1 MSRARRATA
10 WGVLC
15 GLSAMTSPL
24 QAEVA
29 WKTFDA
35 TPYFI
40 EPTECDR
47 LAAHPDD
54 PFRLAPGVPT
64 SVMDRPAAIRACRT
78 ELSRFA
84 DNPRLAY
91 QLARALTYDGRISEA
106 LPLLEQAAA
115 TGYPQ
120 ALFVLGYLY
129 LEGAYRAPLNPC
141 RAAELIR
148 SAALSGRLAAL
159 LGYPAYV
166 LSGRFAACSLQE
178 NDEELQAF
186 IVKAREQ
193 RLEYYPAVLA
203 ESLSRQL
210 EQRAGAVTP
219 RE

>member
-1 MSRARRATA
+1 MSSVWRAIA
-10 WGVLC
+10 WGLLW
-15 GLSAMTSPL
+15 GLGAMAPPL

-29 WKTFDA
+29 WTTFDA
-35 TPYFI
+35 TPYFV

-64 SVMDRPAAIRACRT
+64 SVMDRPAAIRACRA
-78 ELSRFA
+78 ELGRFEG
-84 DNPRLAY
+84 NPRLAY
-91 QLARALTYDGRISEA
+91 QLARALTYDGRVTEA
-106 LPLLEQAAA
+106 LPLLEQAAGK
-115 TGYPQ
+115 GYPQ
-120 ALFVLGYLY
+120 ASFVLGYLY

-166 LSGRFAACSLQE
+166 LSGRFAACSLPG
-178 NDEELQAF
+178 NDDELRAF
-186 IVKAREQ
+186 IAKAREQ

-210 EQRAGAVTP
+210 EQRADSVTP